1 MLETATWI
9 FEMAEEFQYST
20 DDRSAIYRAQHAA
33 VLVAQL
39 NEESK
44 RLSASNALMQWPIHS
59 LKNCLRPLRK
69 SDIIAI
75 HGMSHEMKSGL
86 ARWLEGQFMS
96 QLLKS
101 PVNPDTGKQRAI
113 FVAHTEELTETH
125 FMRFARHP
133 GVTPKAVMMGTVE
146 QAQLMQLEMRAT
158 GMPIFLIGEAS
169 GAESF
174 HGKMPRRNMTLNRIR
189 AAIAWA
195 EQEWD
200 VEPSLVTID
209 HMHDIAPDR
218 GWSGDEGKDIRMVD
232 ADIFNFKLSLS
243 CPVMIVAQDNAKDV
257 IRRPPEERMPLATD
271 MRYASQLYH
280 RAAFIFG
287 VHQPYRH
294 LKGADISIPVFNGMS
309 SDGTPNPAKKI
320 SFNPKKQH
328 LLVQVQKARDS
339 EFPDWMPLMDC
350 LPQNRQWGDLQEVN
364 TESLS

>member
-1 MLETATWI
+1 MSQ
-9 FEMAEEFQYST
+9 EFQFST
-20 DDRSAIYRAQHAA
+20 EDRSAIYKAQHAA

-39 NEESK
+39 NEESR
-44 RLSASNALMQWPIHS
+44 RLRAQNALMQWPIPS
-59 LKNCLRPLRK
+59 LSHILRPVRK
-69 SDIIAI
+69 SDIIAV

-101 PVNPDTGKQRAI
+101 PVNPETGKHRAI

-133 GVTPKAVMMGTVE
+133 GVTPKAVMLGSVDN
-146 QAQLMQLEMRAT
+146 AQLMQLEMRAT
-158 GMPIFLIGEAS
+158 SMPIFLIGEAS

-195 EQEWD
+195 EEEWD

-232 ADIFNFKLSLS
+232 ADIFNFKLTLN
-243 CPVMIVAQDNAKDV
+243 CPVIIVAQDNAKD
-257 IRRPPEERMPLATD
+257 IIKRLPEERMPLATD

-280 RAAFIFG
+280 RAAFILG
-287 VHQPYRH
+287 VHQPHRH
-294 LKGADISIPVFNGMS
+294 LKGADMSIPVWNGLS
-309 SDGTPNPAKKI
+309 ADGQPNPAKRI
-320 SFNPKKQH
+320 SFNPKKKH
-328 LLVQVQKARDS
+328 LFVQVQKARDS
-339 EFPDWMPLMDC
+339 EFPDWIALMDC
-350 LPQNRQWGDLQEVN
+350 CPPNRQWGDLQEVN
-364 TESLS
+364 TEVLS